1 MTEGPPR
8 ARLLNAEG
16 ELIAEGP
23 CHVDEAAG
31 QATLEPERMAG
42 VLQKERG
49 ELALEL
55 ESGRSFRVS
64 DRPMIIRFRLPGG
77 SPGEN
82 GRRRVYRLRLL
93 NHAQEVLPKGRTA
106 GAAGEGAPAA
116 PSTGRPSPGAE
127 ETPAAP

>member
-1 MTEGPPR
+1 MEKPPR

-31 QATLEPERMAG
+31 QATLEPERTAG

-77 SPGEN
+77 GPGEN

-93 NHAQEVLPKGRTA
+93 NHAQEATAA
-106 GAAGEGAPAA
+106 GAAGEGTPAPRLVGG
-116 PSTGRPSPGAE
+116 PPPGAE
-127 ETPAAP
+127 ETPAAR